1 MIVLNGVLDTDTT
14 ISVIIS
20 NSVGAFSN
28 SNPAFLPNAEAL
40 FENNS
45 PVGQIFPDTDT
56 AYQVNVYG
64 DGLQITYPMY
74 VYKINH
80 TPTKNFT
87 YRIEVDHPA
96 FNETAVAETKY
107 QMI

>member
-28 SNPAFLPNAEAL
+28 SNPAFLPNAEAFL

-56 AYQVNVYG
+56 ALSSKCIWRWSSDYLSNVC
-64 DGLQITYPMY
+64 L
-74 VYKINH
+74 
-80 TPTKNFT
+80 
-87 YRIEVDHPA
+87 
-96 FNETAVAETKY
+96 
-107 QMI
+107 